1 MVGEREGSIVCRK
14 VENVM
19 SHCLR
24 LWERFE
30 LRREHY
36 NRHLKEQEEELL
48 RAEKELEERK
58 QRMEEAEEKRRQE
71 ENKTSLLAG
80 FDYSSAY
87 HSSMTFFNK
96 TEVIRLCTVQKTCFI
111 YLLTHIHIVHLPT
124 HSHTHTHHS
133 LTCPFTHSHSSL
145 ICTLTHTHSPTHSLA
160 CHSLTHTTFL
170 FLTLSLS

>member
-1 MVGEREGSIVCRK
+1 MV
-14 VENVM
+14 
-19 SHCLR
+19 
-24 LWERFE
+24 
-30 LRREHY
+30 RRGVIKPGKK
-36 NRHLKEQEEELL
+36 RSLIFFLSSLL
-48 RAEKELEERK
+48 LGLLH
-58 QRMEEAEEKRRQE
+58 
-71 ENKTSLLAG
+71 SLLA
-80 FDYSSAY
+80 FLDDS
-87 HSSMTFFNK
+87 FNK